1 MRKLGIGA
9 LVAALAAIGV
19 GACSLDAGTGPGQVN
34 VPVAHPENG
43 RPILFVGNS
52 LTYVNDLPGILQA
65 MADSAGGKKLAVATV
80 AFPNYALEDHWAEGT
95 AVAAIKGGGWEFVIM
110 QQGSS
115 ALISSRVSL
124 RQWTGN
130 FATEIRKVK
139 AQTGLY
145 MVWPQ
150 SDRQFDFQ
158 DVITSYTLA
167 ASDVD
172 GTLFPVGAAWLAVWK
187 RDPSVALYSA
197 DGLHP
202 SIEGS
207 YLAAAVMYAKLY
219 GKSPVGLPARLRLHS
234 GATVSVEKSLAAL
247 LQAAAAEVT
256 GT

>member
-1 MRKLGIGA
+1 MQKSGIGA
-9 LVAALAAIGV
+9 LVLALFAIGV
-19 GACSLDAGTGPGQVN
+19 GACSLDAGTGPGLN
-34 VPVAHPENG
+34 KIPVAHPEEG

-65 MADSAGGKKLAVATV
+65 MGDSAGGRKLAVATV

-95 AVAAIKGGGWEFVIM
+95 ALAAIKGGGWEFVIM

-115 ALISSRVSL
+115 ALVSSRVNL

-130 FATEIRKVK
+130 FATEIRKVD
-139 AQTGLY
+139 AQPGLY

-167 ASDVD
+167 AADVD
-172 GTLFPVGAAWLAVWK
+172 GTLFPVGSAWLAVWK

-219 GKSPVGLPARLRLHS
+219 EKSPVGLPARLRLRS
-234 GATVSVEKSLAAL
+234 GATVSVEKGLAAL

>member
-1 MRKLGIGA
+1 MRRIGISA
-9 LVAALAAIGV
+9 LLAALALTISA
-19 GACSLDAGTGPGQVN
+19 ACSLDAPLGPGSGTT
-34 VPVAHPENG
+34 PVAHPELG

-52 LTYVNDLPGILQA
+52 LTYVNDVPGILQA
-65 MADSAGGKKLAVATV
+65 MADSAGGKKLDVQTV

-95 AVAAIKGGGWEFVIM
+95 ALAAIKGGGWEYVIM

-115 ALISSRVSL
+115 ALLESRINL
-124 RQWTGN
+124 RQWTRA
-130 FATEIRKVK
+130 FAAEIRKVN
-139 AQTGLY
+139 AQPGLY

-167 ASDVD
+167 ASDVN

-187 RDPSVALYSA
+187 RDPNIALYSP

-202 SIEGS
+202 SIAGS

-219 GKSPVGLPARLRLHS
+219 AKSPVGLPASLRTHS
-234 GATVSVEKSLAAL
+234 GATVSVSKDLAAL

>member
-1 MRKLGIGA
+1 MKKLGISA
-9 LVAALAAIGV
+9 LLAVLVAAIT
-19 GACSLDAGTGPGQVN
+19 GACSLDTTLAPGSGD

-65 MADSAGGKKLAVATV
+65 MADSAGGAKLAVATV
-80 AFPNYALEDHWAEGT
+80 AFPDYALEDHWAQGS
-95 AVAAIKGGGWEFVIM
+95 AVKAIKGGGWEYVIM

-115 ALISSRVSL
+115 ALPDSRINL
-124 RQWTGN
+124 RQWTKN
-130 FATEIRKVK
+130 FAAEIRKVS
-139 AQTGLY
+139 AQPGLY

-167 ASDVD
+167 ASDVN
-172 GTLFPVGAAWLAVWK
+172 GTLFPVGSAWLAAWK
-187 RDPSVALYSA
+187 RDPSIALYSP

-202 SIEGS
+202 SIAGS

-219 GKSPVGLPARLRLHS
+219 GKSPVGLPAGLRLHS
-234 GATVSVEKSLAAL
+234 GATVSIDRNLAAL

>member
-1 MRKLGIGA
+1 MRKFGISA
-9 LVAALAAIGV
+9 LLAVSAVALS
-19 GACSLDAGTGPGQVN
+19 GACSLDVPLSPGQV

-65 MADSAGGKKLAVATV
+65 LADSAGGARLAVETV
-80 AFPNYALEDHWAEGT
+80 AFPDYALEDHWVEGT
-95 AVAAIKGGGWEFVIM
+95 ALAAIKGGGWEYVIM

-115 ALISSRVSL
+115 ALLESRINL
-124 RQWTGN
+124 RQWTKN
-130 FATEIRKVK
+130 FSAEIRKVN
-139 AQTGLY
+139 ATPGIY

-158 DVITSYTLA
+158 NVITSYTLA
-167 ASDVD
+167 ASDVG
-172 GTLFPVGAAWLAVWK
+172 GTLFPVGSAWLAVWK
-187 RDPSVALYSA
+187 RDPSVALYSP

-202 SIEGS
+202 SIAGS
-207 YLAAAVMYAKLY
+207 YLAATVMYAKLY
-219 GKSPVGLPARLRLHS
+219 GKSPVGLPATLRLHS
-234 GATVSVEKSLAAL
+234 GATVIVDKELAKL

>member
-9 LVAALAAIGV
+9 LLAVITATIT
-19 GACSLDAGTGPGQVN
+19 GACSLDTPLAPGSGTI
-34 VPVAHPENG
+34 PVAHPENG

-65 MADSAGGKKLAVATV
+65 MADSAKGKKLDVATV
-80 AFPNYALEDHWAEGT
+80 AFPNYALEDHWAEGS
-95 AVAAIKGGGWEFVIM
+95 ALQAIRGGGWEYVIM

-115 ALISSRVSL
+115 ALLESRVNL
-124 RQWTGN
+124 RQWTKN
-130 FATEIRKVK
+130 FAAEIRKVN
-139 AQTGLY
+139 AEPGLY

-167 ASDVD
+167 ASDVN
-172 GTLFPVGAAWLAVWK
+172 GTLFPVGAAWLAAWK
-187 RDPSVALYSA
+187 RDPSVALYSP

-202 SIEGS
+202 SIAGS

-219 GKSPVGLPARLRLHS
+219 AKSPVGLPAALRLHS
-234 GATVSVEKSLAAL
+234 GATVSVSKDLAAL